1 MEITQIRYFL
11 EVADSEHITQ
21 SAKKLHIAQ
30 PALTQAI
37 HRLENELGIELF
49 ESKGRNIVLTEYGKL
64 LKEQLKPVIEK
75 IDSIPTTI
83 QKLANENY
91 ETIHLSVLAA
101 STLIT
106 DAVIEYQASHSNINF
121 KLIQNT
127 NDEVSDIEITTSI
140 FYNSSNKENSNKYV
154 CPEEIYI
161 AVPNNEK
168 YANTSS
174 ISLNNLADEDFIS
187 LMGSKQFRYI
197 CDKFCRQ
204 ANINPHIVFESDSPT
219 AVKNMIGANLGIGFW
234 PEFTW
239 GELDSEH
246 IKLLEIT
253 NPECSRDIII
263 TCNTYKNKNVS
274 EFYEF
279 LKEYINKQKKT
290 S

>member
-11 EVADSEHITQ
+11 EVANSEHITQ

-49 ESKGRNIVLTEYGKL
+49 ESKGRNIVLTEYGKF
-64 LKEQLKPVIEK
+64 LKEQLSPIIEK
-75 IDSIPTTI
+75 IDSIPTAI

-106 DAVIEYQASHSNINF
+106 DAVIEYQANHSNINF

-154 CPEEIYI
+154 CPEKIYI

-168 YANTSS
+168 YANMSS
-174 ISLNNLADEDFIS
+174 ISLNDLADEDFIS

-204 ANINPHIVFESDSPT
+204 ASINPHIVFESDSPT

-263 TCNTYKNKNVS
+263 TCNTNKNKNVN